1 MRYTSQ
7 YRYPYWCLTIED
19 YPLVSFFRKLW
30 ISFSSLPF
38 LRQHFINNFIIPYPI
53 KGFYI
58 SKKNPSD
65 IIWWVTIEGR
75 RNVMDN
81 AKKLILTW
89 SRRSESRLGQ
99 PAFKLV
105 CCSIFCCCCFFFLQ
119 IPILI
124 LLLQLVVIFQWF
136 YTILTVFIILLHQ

>member
-38 LRQHFINNFIIPYPI
+38 LRQHFINKFIIPYPI

-105 CCSIFCCCCFFFLQ
+105 CCSIFCCCCFFFYRYQ
-119 IPILI
+119 FWYFCYS
-124 LLLQLVVIFQWF
+124 LL
-136 YTILTVFIILLHQ
+136 